1 MKRTAL
7 VLGLMLL
14 LSANG
19 YSEIGVNLKGGV
31 LNHGDVDAILGKVG
45 LDAGVTFVPGI
56 RPMMSLEVGRDLS
69 SDFGKGTSNTD
80 VTTIDVNLKLGYEF
94 RKNYDTP
101 NRYKLTPYMGVGY
114 SWLQYEY
121 NTTYSVDNSTIET
134 DEKLRTYSLLLG
146 LDYLQRVTKGFNI
159 YGNIEIGKV
168 LSSKIKVDDETYKTD
183 KKLNYKVEFGMDFA
197 RRWNVGLFYERKE
210 YGKVRDIGESIP
222 RQDYMGVKIGFNFM

>member
-1 MKRTAL
+1 MAYFVGKINQHNFFWNPDKEHNPHL
-7 VLGLMLL
+7 VVCGSSGSGKTYTIKNIISS
-14 LSANG
+14 LSK
-19 YSEIGVNLKGGV
+19 KGITFTV
-31 LNHGDVDAILGKVG
+31 LDKHGDIYDE
-45 LDAGVTFVPGI
+45 
-56 RPMMSLEVGRDLS
+56 RMSH
-69 SDFGKGTSNTD
+69 
-80 VTTIDVNLKLGYEF
+80 TTC
-94 RKNYDTP
+94 
-101 NRYKLTPYMGVGY
+101 
-114 SWLQYEY
+114 
-121 NTTYSVDNSTIET
+121 SVDNSTIET